1 MANRPSHC
9 QAHDDHGSGT
19 IVCERCGYQWDID
32 DAEDLP
38 PCKSW
43 DEINRERKEQREAEE
58 NATMQVGRDA
68 IKHLKEILPPTD
80 ER

>member
-1 MANRPSHC
+1 MSNRPSHC

-19 IVCERCGYQWDID
+19 IVCNRCGYQWDAD
-32 DAEDLP
+32 DAEDVP
-38 PCKSW
+38 PCKTR
-43 DEINRERKEQREAEE
+43 DEINRDRDDKRK
-58 NATMQVGRDA
+58 QVGRDA

>member
-1 MANRPSHC
+1 MANRPYHC

-19 IVCERCGYQWDID
+19 IVCNRCGYQWDAD
-32 DAEDLP
+32 DADDSP

-43 DEINRERKEQREAEE
+43 DEINKERDDTRK
-58 NATMQVGRDA
+58 QVGRDA
-68 IKHLKEILPPTD
+68 IKHLKEILPPPD

>member
-1 MANRPSHC
+1 MSNRPSHC

-19 IVCERCGYQWDID
+19 IVCNRCGYQWDMD
-32 DAEDLP
+32 DAEDVP
-38 PCKSW
+38 ACKSL
-43 DEINRERKEQREAEE
+43 DEINKERKEQREADDDRRK
-58 NATMQVGRDA
+58 AVGRDA